1 MRGDKVSVTFFV
13 RTALINNR
21 IMNKNQE
28 CQSTGLVEVF
38 NFSQE
43 STPIRVQV
51 INGEP
56 WFVGKDVCDVLGLSN
71 HKMSIKSLDEDEV
84 SSVYLI
90 DAMGRKQETKV
101 ISDVEG

>member
-1 MRGDKVSVTFFV
+1 
-13 RTALINNR
+13 
-21 IMNKNQE
+21 MNKNQE

-56 WFVGKDVCDVLGLSN
+56 WLVGKDVCDVLGHL
-71 HKMSIKSLDEDEV
+71 
-84 SSVYLI
+84 
-90 DAMGRKQETKV
+90 
-101 ISDVEG
+101 DVEG